1 MRSMLVTWAK
11 SYLCE
16 SVLVQKTWTE
26 PRASGSWGCSQ
37 CAPAMG
43 VSERPV
49 HVSSQGGV
57 PAEATCE
64 LPPLGRSIGSN
75 PQIRFVEDREY
86 GHLLRLLWCV
96 ARSCGHNG
104 ESFNRMKSH
113 VVSVGFWDRASEV
126 YKAKPKGP
134 VTRRVREAV
143 SGSADSWDGSRA
155 VVASVNQGGETQN
168 RFK

>member
-1 MRSMLVTWAK
+1 MVTWTK

-26 PRASGSWGCSQ
+26 PRTTGSWGCSQ
-37 CAPAMG
+37 RAPAMS

-57 PAEATCE
+57 SAEATCE
-64 LPPLGRSIGSN
+64 LPPRRRSIGSN
-75 PQIRFVEDREY
+75 PQVRFAEDREY

-96 ARSCGHNG
+96 ALSCGYKG

-113 VVSVGFWDRASEV
+113 AVSVCLWDRASEV
-126 YKAKPKGP
+126 YKVKPKRP
-134 VTRRVREAV
+134 VTRRIREAV
-143 SGSADSWDGSRA
+143 SGSTDLWDGSRA
-155 VVASVNQGGETQN
+155 VVASCNRGGETQN